1 MKDTLSHKAGR
12 LSRLHKALAIALT
25 VALVVETMPLKGA
38 LAFAAEVAEGAQAT
52 QNTQAG
58 GGASEEVAPDGSPSG
73 SGSATGE
80 KDARAEAGS
89 PATLTFENDDL
100 VVTMVEATDGAIPSG
115 TTLDVREVTPSATET
130 RLALEEEGADSRLA
144 KDNVDQYTEAVR
156 KISDHVAQDEK
167 SVADARV
174 YDIRLLDA
182 DGNEVEPNG
191 TVRVAISYRQKA
203 ELAQAETDSSNVAVA
218 HVKDDGQV
226 ETVDASITSDEAGR
240 LESTEFH
247 ADSLSLYVVFDT
259 GTTSTTAPVSVGN
272 YGWIRFGGNVWQAD
286 SIPGQGFDNN
296 GWARYLK
303 VNVYTLRSGQDPSNP
318 ASYDLGKAF
327 QYVSS
332 WDDWSVESSKFAG
345 TVKMTYYRQAHS
357 QDWQRS
363 DSLQTSYAA
372 VPCYRATDWTLRGF
386 PPDTNELN
394 VYIDTNQAPN
404 PPVASA
410 GTSYL
415 IRYYHADGSFDTKDG
430 TLSEGQTLS
439 VSKDDHHV
447 EGEKYAGMTLTAGND
462 AVSSID
468 TKGGNANIGYNAG
481 VRLVKMNVYY
491 EEDIE
496 RKAGG
501 TVDGRP
507 QYDTKVENGT
517 KVYDTSRSGLHTD
530 KTASVHVGADGTSD
544 GRTFDLKLE
553 SWNVGDNM
561 ANVGMVLDASGSMVW
576 ASNTPAQIS
585 RSQAEWRGLIGW
597 YWPYRVLSEDQ
608 VNKILDTKGTDNTKL
623 NYNDYKYYIYDTT
636 ASVNEYVPLGYSD
649 GSVSNNVLTM
659 NGHTMATADP
669 YGRGWYYVNSTGYDA
684 YAKNEPHGAKQY
696 IGVPNTHTWKSRG
709 ASHTISLSNQNDI
722 EGTDNIQGLDTNN
735 NRPAYFYID
744 NAGNLKTLF
753 FYNHAYHTS
762 YVYQKADDAD
772 TKSEALQH
780 SIARFTTLLDSMSPD
795 SMVGMTRFSRE
806 QFSSD
811 ELALLNWT
819 DDPSTIIGALNQQYG
834 NANSEGGSASAWQ
847 DGLRV
852 YNYGF
857 TGATHTYK
865 GIGSFI
871 DKLTRGQWQGYAP
884 TRTNGNPSKYL
895 IVFTDGKDNSG
906 KMQDSIS
913 YANSLKGQGYTIITV
928 LMQSAGMTEKDKSD
942 SKAFLENLASP
953 DSTGMGGTD
962 GKLFF
967 SSAYDDPE
975 GLAEVFE
982 KIAKGI
988 AKPLE
993 GYTVTDYIDPRLDL
1007 LDADGNVLT
1016 RLNADGSFVD
1026 RPIRTADGKTATLKH
1041 DAGKK
1046 MFYVEVTGQTIPST
1060 APNAKEVG
1068 VWDATLTVRAKD
1080 DFLGGN
1086 DILSNGN
1093 EPGQNRVYDPADG
1106 SKPHKDFPWTS
1117 VNPRVLGLATKGY
1130 EDTIFEGEDVDPE
1143 ALYDRLAASADSA
1156 WFVEYLE
1163 RIGARDNKDYVA
1175 QLKSGKDVSVDYY
1188 YLAKPGDET
1197 SYAGGERHQG
1207 DKVGR
1212 LEYKWS
1218 VTDVGGNNPANAYER
1233 FTTTTTNDV
1242 RYKLTV
1248 TYNPDRVDYGSWDR
1262 YADNGTPRTLALT
1275 GQWGTDKLV
1284 RDPVGD
1290 EQTAEVK
1297 AEAEAVIHAVDG
1309 RILVQKRVNKES
1321 LLTYLG
1327 TLGSGDST
1335 LTFALERTYGGK
1347 TQAAY
1352 RSFQVK
1358 LTNGTG
1364 AGSTT
1369 GEVSTVTRADVERM
1383 EADANGDV
1391 TIASQ
1396 WETGLP
1402 IGTYKLTEQL
1412 SDADSF
1418 SSPAFEGVAADQITD
1433 DPSTADFVEKQELAA
1448 ALTADDGS
1456 VTFYVGQVH
1465 DGMPS
1470 QCSYPASDFSQEK
1483 VVDANKEVDP
1493 ELSKDGGKFYLN
1505 AQVGEARVKNLPK
1518 PGFTVLK
1525 RDASDHHALQGATFE
1540 LFSAD
1545 GSWAKGDKVSEATSD
1560 KDGLASFSKLSD
1572 GNYLLYETRAATG
1585 YLAPSEPWHVKV
1597 SGGKVADFSTAGGSS
1612 VPNDEGH
1619 RYLIDNS
1626 ASESLPSTGGNGLL
1640 AAYLLAAVVLAVTAA
1655 TLRRRHASRE
1665 GGGPR
1670 E

>member
-1 MKDTLSHKAGR
+1 M
-12 LSRLHKALAIALT
+12 
-25 VALVVETMPLKGA
+25 
-38 LAFAAEVAEGAQAT
+38 
-52 QNTQAG
+52 
-58 GGASEEVAPDGSPSG
+58 GASEEVAQDGSASG
-73 SGSATGE
+73 GDSGAGE
-80 KDARAEAGS
+80 KDAHVESVA
-89 PATLTFENDDL
+89 PAALSFENDDL
-100 VVTMVEATDGAIPSG
+100 VVTMSEAATGAIPSG
-115 TTLDVREVTPSATET
+115 VTLDVREVTPSATET
-130 RLALEEEGADSRLA
+130 QRALEEEGAGSQLA
-144 KDNVDQYTEAVR
+144 KDNVDQYTDAVQ
-156 KISDHVAQDEK
+156 KVSDHVSQEEK

-182 DGNEVEPNG
+182 AGNEVEPNG
-191 TVRVAISYRQKA
+191 TVRVAISYKQKA
-203 ELAQAETDSSNVAVA
+203 ELVQAEADSSNVAVA
-218 HVKDDGQV
+218 HVKDNGQV
-226 ETVDASITSDEAGR
+226 ETVDASISSDEAGR

-259 GTTSTTAPVSVGN
+259 GKTSTTAPVSVGDF
-272 YGWIRFGGNVWQAD
+272 GWIRFGGNVWQAD
-286 SIPGQGFDNN
+286 DLPGQGFYNS

-303 VNVYTLRSGQDPSNP
+303 VNVYTLRPGQEPNDP
-318 ASYDLGKAF
+318 ASYDLGKTF
-327 QYVSS
+327 QYVGS

-363 DSLQTSYAA
+363 DSLQSSYAA
-372 VPCYRATDWTLRGF
+372 VPCYRATDWTLLGF
-386 PPDTNELN
+386 PPDTNELD

-415 IRYYHADGSFDTKDG
+415 IRYYHADGSYDTKDG
-430 TLSEGQTLS
+430 TLSVGQTLS

-468 TKGGNANIGYNAG
+468 TEGGTASIGYNAG

-501 TVDGRP
+501 TVSGYP
-507 QYDTKVENGT
+507 QYDAKVENGT
-517 KVYDTSRSGLHTD
+517 KVYDTSREGLHTD

-544 GRTFDLKLE
+544 GRTFDLTLE
-553 SWNVGDNM
+553 SWNVGDNT

-585 RSQAEWRGLIGW
+585 RSQSEWQGLIGR
-597 YWPYRVLSEDQ
+597 YQPYHVLSEDQ

-649 GSVSNNVLTM
+649 GNVYNNVLTM

-696 IGVPNTHTWKSRG
+696 VGVPNTHTWKSGG
-709 ASHTISLSNQNDI
+709 AYHTISLSNQNDI
-722 EGTDNIQGLDTNN
+722 EGSDYIQELDTNR
-735 NRPAYFYID
+735 NRAAYFYID
-744 NAGNLKTLF
+744 DAGNLKSLF
-753 FYNHAYHTS
+753 FYAHAYHTS

-780 SIARFTTLLDSMSPD
+780 SIARFTSLLDSMSPD
-795 SMVGMTRFSRE
+795 SMVGMTRFSRSD
-806 QFSSD
+806 FSSD

-819 DDPSTIIGALNQQYG
+819 DDSKAIIGALNQRYG
-834 NANSEGGSASAWQ
+834 NANAQGGTASAWQ
-847 DGLRV
+847 DGLWV

-865 GIGSFI
+865 GIQSFI
-871 DKLTRGQWQGYAP
+871 EKLTRGQWQGYAP
-884 TRTNGNPSKYL
+884 TRTNGNSSKYL

-906 KMQDSIS
+906 KMQDSIN
-913 YANSLKGQGYTIITV
+913 YANSLKGKGYTIITV

-942 SKAFLENLASP
+942 SKAFLEDLASP

-1016 RLNADGSFVD
+1016 RLNADGSFAD
-1026 RPIRTADGKTATLKH
+1026 RPIRTADGKTATLKY
-1041 DAGKK
+1041 DAGKG

-1106 SKPHKDFPWTS
+1106 SRPHKDFPWTS
-1117 VNPRVLGLATKGY
+1117 VNPRVLGLVAKGY

-1163 RIGARDNKDYVA
+1163 RIGARDKKDYVA
-1175 QLKSGKDVSVDYY
+1175 ELKSGKDVTVDYY
-1188 YLAKPGDET
+1188 YLAKPGDAT
-1197 SYAGGERHQG
+1197 SYAGGERH
-1207 DKVGR
+1207 
-1212 LEYKWS
+1212 
-1218 VTDVGGNNPANAYER
+1218 
-1233 FTTTTTNDV
+1233 
-1242 RYKLTV
+1242 
-1248 TYNPDRVDYGSWDR
+1248 
-1262 YADNGTPRTLALT
+1262 
-1275 GQWGTDKLV
+1275 
-1284 RDPVGD
+1284 
-1290 EQTAEVK
+1290 
-1297 AEAEAVIHAVDG
+1297 
-1309 RILVQKRVNKES
+1309 
-1321 LLTYLG
+1321 
-1327 TLGSGDST
+1327 
-1335 LTFALERTYGGK
+1335 
-1347 TQAAY
+1347 
-1352 RSFQVK
+1352 
-1358 LTNGTG
+1358 
-1364 AGSTT
+1364 
-1369 GEVSTVTRADVERM
+1369 
-1383 EADANGDV
+1383 
-1391 TIASQ
+1391 
-1396 WETGLP
+1396 
-1402 IGTYKLTEQL
+1402 
-1412 SDADSF
+1412 
-1418 SSPAFEGVAADQITD
+1418 
-1433 DPSTADFVEKQELAA
+1433 
-1448 ALTADDGS
+1448 
-1456 VTFYVGQVH
+1456 
-1465 DGMPS
+1465 
-1470 QCSYPASDFSQEK
+1470 
-1483 VVDANKEVDP
+1483 
-1493 ELSKDGGKFYLN
+1493 
-1505 AQVGEARVKNLPK
+1505 
-1518 PGFTVLK
+1518 
-1525 RDASDHHALQGATFE
+1525 
-1540 LFSAD
+1540 
-1545 GSWAKGDKVSEATSD
+1545 
-1560 KDGLASFSKLSD
+1560 
-1572 GNYLLYETRAATG
+1572 
-1585 YLAPSEPWHVKV
+1585 
-1597 SGGKVADFSTAGGSS
+1597 
-1612 VPNDEGH
+1612 
-1619 RYLIDNS
+1619 
-1626 ASESLPSTGGNGLL
+1626 
-1640 AAYLLAAVVLAVTAA
+1640 
-1655 TLRRRHASRE
+1655 
-1665 GGGPR
+1665 
-1670 E
+1670 